1 MLGRSLLVVAMAAL
15 SSASYIVR
23 PRPDPDTYRYLHSEE
38 GPLPKPEL
46 DDSRIVRALTV
57 PYVPV
62 QDPTPVIV
70 PDPTWNKEYTFSW
83 YRPRQTVAPEW
94 STRLRH
100 PAASA
105 TTTDE
110 PALPL
115 KMTEEIVSI
124 PTTVIITKPTGPPVW
139 RTLPDPEESIPVPWA
154 TTSTTLPEPTL
165 TSSTVPESTAV
176 LEPTASL
183 DPTATLEPTETSV
196 PKGKSS
202 DAAGP
207 IIAGI
212 IGAMVFVGILIL
224 LAWLLYRRYKRNQA
238 NKRPTIVHPFR
249 RNLPPV
255 PAPRAPQTPTPAPQ
269 AMHRQSQSHF
279 LPDTPSD
286 RQSTFTRE
294 WTGALRAWMR
304 VPGRSRQ
311 DDSTSVVSRPANVYT
326 GRPVGIPHP
335 ATTASTRPGGNPDF
349 PPMTALRPQ
358 HISDWSPRSPVARK
372 PVPSVGTTPRPA
384 ASSYL
389 ALSPYTTQSGRN
401 WRPSQYSESV
411 YSQPGPGVR
420 PDSGCPLGGSWL

>member
-1 MLGRSLLVVAMAAL
+1 MLGRSFLLVAMAAL

-23 PRPDPDTYRYLHSEE
+23 PRPDPDTYRYLHNEE

-46 DDSRIVRALTV
+46 DSSRIVRALTV

-83 YRPRQTVAPEW
+83 YRPRQTAAPEW
-94 STRLRH
+94 STRLRQ
-100 PAASA
+100 PAAST

-115 KMTEEIVSI
+115 KMTEESVSI

-139 RTLPDPEESIPVPWA
+139 QTLPDPDESVPIPWT
-154 TTSTTLPEPTL
+154 TTSTTLSEPTL
-165 TSSTVPESTAV
+165 TSLTVPESTAV

-183 DPTATLEPTETSV
+183 HPTATLEPTETSV

-212 IGAMVFVGILIL
+212 IGAMVFTLQEKPSQQE
-224 LAWLLYRRYKRNQA
+224 ANYRPSIQEKSTSGPCTSSPCASGPSGSNSCASSDAPSKPVIFSSRY
-238 NKRPTIVHPFR
+238 
-249 RNLPPV
+249 
-255 PAPRAPQTPTPAPQ
+255 
-269 AMHRQSQSHF
+269 
-279 LPDTPSD
+279 PSD

-326 GRPVGIPHP
+326 GRPVGIPPP
-335 ATTASTRPGGNPDF
+335 AVNANTRPGGNPDF

-420 PDSGCPLGGSWL
+420 PDSGRPLGGNWL